1 MFEHGKAL
9 QRLSNASLPRP
20 LSWIEVVAAAMCGSL
35 ALFFAFWD
43 AVRGARSRSE
53 RVDPRDAGAC
63 RELGAPVQRP
73 TSRERTHTVAQRC
86 RRMNREREMDRR
98 AGLATVHEVCGQCVG
113 GLTSLNAK
121 ITPPSGQW

>member
-43 AVRGARSRSE
+43 AVRGASKKQE
-53 RVDPRDAGAC
+53 
-63 RELGAPVQRP
+63 
-73 TSRERTHTVAQRC
+73 
-86 RRMNREREMDRR
+86 
-98 AGLATVHEVCGQCVG
+98 
-113 GLTSLNAK
+113 
-121 ITPPSGQW
+121 